1 LGPAATLAPTLADAV
16 ADVGGWHPVTLRQF
30 RWAILVFV
38 FSPKI
43 TDPRTFGLWENA
55 QGNFGKSIYPKHF
68 DPETFRL
75 GENGQ
80 TDFGF

>member
-1 LGPAATLAPTLADAV
+1 LG
-16 ADVGGWHPVTLRQF
+16 
-30 RWAILVFV
+30 FV
-38 FSPKI
+38 FYPKFA
-43 TDPRTFGLWENA
+43 DPRTFGLWENA

-68 DPETFRL
+68 DPETFRP